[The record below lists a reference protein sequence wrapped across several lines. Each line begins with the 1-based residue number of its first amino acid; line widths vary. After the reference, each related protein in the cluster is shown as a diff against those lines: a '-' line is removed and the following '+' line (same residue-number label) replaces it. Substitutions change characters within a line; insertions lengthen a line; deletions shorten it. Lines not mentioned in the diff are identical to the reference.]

1 MLISFRP
8 FALTA
13 TLLLLS
19 AVVAAVV
26 HSRHIS
32 SILLPK
38 EATLQYEGPVYIGD
52 GEWERTYSPQVPTA
66 ILARAQPSKAGGKQQ
81 QPNTKQSTSAFTA
94 SKVVVGQH
102 LATVRKVPVIS
113 KTLKAVRKPPSKVAS
128 PLPLNVGQLSE
139 EISDGL
145 TKIFHLHD
153 NPVTMRSPVKILD
166 HV

>member
-1 MLISFRP
+1 MKIRP

-19 AVVAAVV
+19 AVVAVVV
-26 HSRHIS
+26 HSRNIS

-66 ILARAQPSKAGGKQQ
+66 ILARAQPNMAGRNQRP
-81 QPNTKQSTSAFTA
+81 PNTKQSTSAFTS

-113 KTLKAVRKPPSKVAS
+113 KTLKAVRKLPSNVAS
-128 PLPLNVGQLSE
+128 PLSLDVGQLSD